1 MDLMGLVL
9 QVKVTK
15 NSGRKGFSH
24 LIQSVADRL
33 RAVAKNNS
41 KEALASCLEEVS
53 PSHSWLVSLQHL
65 TVRAVLSG
73 RLGLTW
79 APGKTLSHTKK

>member
-53 PSHSWLVSLQHL
+53 PSHSWLVSLQHPHSEGSVVGQTGADL
-65 TVRAVLSG
+65 GPREDTV
-73 RLGLTW
+73 
-79 APGKTLSHTKK
+79 PH